1 MRARDTRYAVSCVL
15 VCGRFCTRDD
25 RRSRRAFR
33 AHKHRRAHVKVHLLE
48 GPALHCALTSPN
60 GTTQFFHFFHFF
72 SPWEENRRNIY
83 KKHNNAGR
91 IDWWKIEKES
101 VCVCVTVMSIAEVLP
116 LEVID
121 KTINQQVWII
131 LQSNREFTGTLVGF
145 DDFVN
150 VIIEDATEWT
160 INENNENELIMEH
173 HGRLLLS
180 GNNINMLVP
189 GGKKDL

>member
-1 MRARDTRYAVSCVL
+1 MGL
-15 VCGRFCTRDD
+15 
-25 RRSRRAFR
+25 
-33 AHKHRRAHVKVHLLE
+33 
-48 GPALHCALTSPN
+48 
-60 GTTQFFHFFHFF
+60 
-72 SPWEENRRNIY
+72 
-83 KKHNNAGR
+83 
-91 IDWWKIEKES
+91 
-101 VCVCVTVMSIAEVLP
+101 AEILP

-121 KTINQQVWII
+121 KTINQKVWII

-160 INENNENELIMEH
+160 INEKNENELVMEH

-189 GGKKDL
+189 GGKKDC